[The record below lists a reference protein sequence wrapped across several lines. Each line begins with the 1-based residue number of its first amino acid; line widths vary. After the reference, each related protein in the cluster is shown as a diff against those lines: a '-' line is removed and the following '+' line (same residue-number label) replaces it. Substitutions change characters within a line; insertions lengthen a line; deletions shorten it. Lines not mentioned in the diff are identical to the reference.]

1 MEFLKSQTDFGVE
14 SDDLQEQCLR
24 QYVNITN
31 PVYPVTHELVVGVGL
46 ATCTPIIDQRLK
58 MHIMTEKIV
67 CSSNS
72 QPDLIISHTGVVV
85 ALLQATFSLRSW
97 SRARKH
103 GCDAREAEKEY

>member
-1 MEFLKSQTDFGVE
+1 MYL
-14 SDDLQEQCLR
+14 
-24 QYVNITN
+24 
-31 PVYPVTHELVVGVGL
+31 VTHKLVVSVGL
-46 ATCTPIIDQRLK
+46 ATCSPIKSQRLK
-58 MHIMTEKIV
+58 LHVMTETIV

-97 SRARKH
+97 SRARKY